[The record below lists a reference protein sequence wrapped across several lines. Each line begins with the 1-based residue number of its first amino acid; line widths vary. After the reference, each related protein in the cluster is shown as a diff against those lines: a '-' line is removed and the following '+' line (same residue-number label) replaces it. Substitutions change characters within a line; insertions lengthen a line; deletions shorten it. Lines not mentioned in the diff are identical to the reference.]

1 MKGLKYGIYTLILLV
16 GLTACSS
23 RRRIV
28 RDTRETDHIVTADT
42 ARTEASIS
50 IDTIRTER
58 EVEVRD
64 SSRVEEDARI
74 EIQYDTVGRPAVIT
88 VHRVTTGQNER
99 KEVVEELSR
108 HVISDSARAEV
119 HVGGSTRDVET
130 VSHESKTVKLGPR
143 PSWTILL
150 IGVVLLALVIL
161 FQKRDICQ
169 KRQ

>member
-1 MKGLKYGIYTLILLV
+1 MKGLKYGICTLILLV
-16 GLTACSS
+16 GLSSCSS

-28 RDTRETDHIVTADT
+28 RDTREVDHIVTADT

-58 EVEVRD
+58 DIEVRD
-64 SSRVEEDARI
+64 SSRVEEDTRI
-74 EIQYDTVGRPAVIT
+74 EIQYDTIGRPAVIT

-99 KEVVEELSR
+99 KEVIEELSR
-108 HVISDSARAEV
+108 RVISDSARVEV

-130 VSHESKTVKLGPR
+130 VVNERKDVKLGLR

-150 IGVVLLALVIL
+150 IGVVLIALVIL
-161 FQKRDICQ
+161 FQKRDIWQ